1 MIFGFNMISEGVR
14 PAHEPAK
21 MHGLIFNFSTWIL
34 QLYSEFDT
42 LPLEFTSL
50 ENVFTLVF

>member
-14 PAHEPAK
+14 PAYEPAK
-21 MHGLIFNFSTWIL
+21 IHGLIFNFSTWIL

-50 ENVFTLVF
+50 ENVFTPVF

>member
-14 PAHEPAK
+14 PAYEPAK
-21 MHGLIFNFSTWIL
+21 IHGLIFNFSTWIL